1 MQAGQRPR
9 QEEEKLQKETK
20 QEPWAKWDCSGGDR
34 EGCSTLFH
42 DHIFWQVVQEKKIS
56 TKINYDVLKNL
67 TMGATGGTNCRM
79 GSSSDSTMATLSPK
93 KEPPAGEEKVPF
105 AFHK

>member
-1 MQAGQRPR
+1 MV
-9 QEEEKLQKETK
+9 
-20 QEPWAKWDCSGGDR
+20 
-34 EGCSTLFH
+34 H

-67 TMGATGGTNCRM
+67 TMGAPGGTNCRM
-79 GSSSDSTMATLSPK
+79 GSSTMATLSPK
-93 KEPPAGEEKVPF
+93 SEPHAGEEKVPF